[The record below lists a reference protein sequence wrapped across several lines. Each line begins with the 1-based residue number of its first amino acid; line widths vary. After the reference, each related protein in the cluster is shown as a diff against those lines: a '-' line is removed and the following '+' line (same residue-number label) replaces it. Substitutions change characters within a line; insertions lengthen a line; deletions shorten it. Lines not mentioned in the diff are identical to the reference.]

1 MEELHKALYKFWGQ
15 FSHGGK
21 KIPAFPAGRVPEN
34 QDFPYIT
41 FEVIQGAFAATVVP
55 TSFVWCQAPKD
66 GSFNVQSQRAQ
77 IMEQIARAIPDQRGA
92 LLHFPGGAVLLKRN
106 PAQFM
111 SYYDPPE
118 EGEETL
124 TTEPVIGGR
133 ISCEMTCYIY

>member
-1 MEELHKALYKFWGQ
+1 MEELHKALYKFWSQ
-15 FSHGGK
+15 FSHGGE

-34 QDFPYIT
+34 QPFPYIT
-41 FEVIQGAFAATVVP
+41 FEVIQGAFSATVVT

-66 GSFNVQSQRAQ
+66 GSFNAQAQRAQ
-77 IMEQIARAIPDQRGA
+77 IMDQIARAIPDQCGT
-92 LLHFPGGAVLLKRN
+92 LLRFPGGSVLLKRN

-118 EGEETL
+118 EGEETPA
-124 TTEPVIGGR
+124 TEPVIGGR